1 VLNGKLGQATVERD
15 GLRLTFR
22 RAAGAAAPKRPQIDA
37 PSYMWMEGGDMK
49 MFNVLELNVR
59 ALIRNSAEPC
69 ATWLRYPYR
78 SNRIGPASAEFRI

>member
-1 VLNGKLGQATVERD
+1 SLPFSTGGGNTVYWSSTSVSPRVLNGKLGQATVERD

-59 ALIRNSAEPC
+59 ALIRNSAE
-69 ATWLRYPYR
+69 
-78 SNRIGPASAEFRI
+78 